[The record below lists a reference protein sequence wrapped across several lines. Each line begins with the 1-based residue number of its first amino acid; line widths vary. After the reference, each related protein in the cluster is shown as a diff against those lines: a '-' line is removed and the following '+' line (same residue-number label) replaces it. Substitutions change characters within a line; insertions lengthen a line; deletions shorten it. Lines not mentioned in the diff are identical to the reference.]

1 MRPGPR
7 FRPAGA
13 AAGLFQTSGG
23 PMAQL
28 KAGARFKSA
37 VCDTQV
43 MVIKA
48 PAGEFDLRCGGVEMV
63 PPSVTPPAAVQM
75 LPTLTGETLIGK
87 RYVNADESIELLCT
101 KGGKGILSLDST
113 PLEIK
118 QAKQLPSSD

>member
-1 MRPGPR
+1 MGVP
-7 FRPAGA
+7 
-13 AAGLFQTSGG
+13 
-23 PMAQL
+23 L

-48 PAGEFDLRCGGVEMV
+48 PAGDYDLFCGGALMIA
-63 PPSVTPPAAVQM
+63 PTAAASAGA
-75 LPTLTGETLIGK
+75 PDAAHAGGTLIGK

-101 KGGKGILSLDST
+101 KGGQGALSLNGT
-113 PLEIK
+113 PLEVK

>member
-1 MRPGPR
+1 MSN
-7 FRPAGA
+7 
-13 AAGLFQTSGG
+13 TV
-23 PMAQL
+23 L

-48 PAGEFDLRCGGVEMV
+48 PAGEHALGCGGAAMIAA
-63 PPSVTPPAAVQM
+63 TATPAADAR
-75 LPTLTGETLIGK
+75 LDPNAAGGTLIGK
-87 RYVNADESIELLCT
+87 RYVNPDESLELLCT
-101 KGGKGILSLDST
+101 KGGQGTLALDGT